1 MQENKLIAALIQSRD
16 AFHKIYPFV
25 KDNTFYDFNSL
36 VFDEVVNYYQKD
48 SSAPKVDVDI
58 IKTILKKK
66 NAKKENLVEEY
77 FAALPEPPSLPN
89 LLELFVSVQ
98 KDKISQEVVKSLV
111 GKEEEKAK
119 NLMEQYLT
127 YGVEEVKDEL
137 FNATPIDKLEEH
149 FTGKNMIPIYPTHL
163 NDILGGGVPRQSQ
176 LCIFA
181 RPNVGKSTVAINLA
195 VGAAE
200 AGYRILYLGNEDP
213 APKMMYRI
221 VSRFTRVPENELKA
235 HPKKYF
241 DQALAKGYGNLFFIP
256 THPGTLPELR
266 KWIERIKPDV
276 FVIDQIRNMHIKKES
291 MTINLEQGCIGT
303 RNLAKEFNCVSVV
316 VTQAGDSAKSKLIL
330 DMEDVEWSNTGVAAQ
345 MDLMIG
351 MAQTMEMANTGRVM
365 LSFPKSKFT
374 APIKAF
380 SANIDYATNRITV

>member
-25 KDNTFYDFNSL
+25 KENTFYDFNSL
-36 VFDEVVNYYQKD
+36 VFDEVVNFYKKD
-48 SSAPKVDVDI
+48 SSASHVDVDI
-58 IKTILKKK
+58 IKTIIKKK

-77 FAALPEPPSLPN
+77 FASLPAPPSLPN
-89 LLELFVSVQ
+89 LLELFTSVQ
-98 KDKISQEVVKSLV
+98 KEKISQEIMKSIA
-111 GKEEEKAK
+111 GKDEEKAK
-119 NLMEQYLT
+119 AYMEEYLT
-127 YGVEEVKDEL
+127 FGVEEVKDEL

-149 FTGKNMIPIYPTHL
+149 FTGKNMIPVYPTHL
-163 NDILGGGVPRQSQ
+163 NNILGGGVPRQSQ
-176 LCIFA
+176 LCVFA
-181 RPNVGKSTVAINLA
+181 RPNVGKSTVAINMA

-200 AGYRILYLGNEDP
+200 AGYKVLYLGNEDP

-221 VSRFTRVPENELKA
+221 VSRFTRIPEHELKKD
-235 HPKKYF
+235 PKKYF
-241 DQALAKGYGNLFFIP
+241 DIALSNGYSNLFFIP

-303 RNLAKEFNCVSVV
+303 RNLAKEFDCVSVV
-316 VTQAGDSAKSKLIL
+316 VTQAGDSARSKLVL

-351 MAQTMEMANTGRVM
+351 LGQSPEMVSTGRVM